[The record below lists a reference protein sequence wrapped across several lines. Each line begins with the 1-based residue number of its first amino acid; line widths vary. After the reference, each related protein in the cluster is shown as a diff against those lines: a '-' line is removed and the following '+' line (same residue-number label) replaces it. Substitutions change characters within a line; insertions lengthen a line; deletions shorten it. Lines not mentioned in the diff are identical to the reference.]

1 MYSRNQ
7 GIGVDRRLSPR
18 GHDDLPDAEARHRRP
33 GRPPAPLR
41 EDAGVLEAV
50 IVTVILSTGGH
61 SN

>member
-1 MYSRNQ
+1 MGVSSAVETTIPAGTKLEIN
-7 GIGVDRRLSPR
+7 GIAV
-18 GHDDLPDAEARHRRP
+18 
-33 GRPPAPLR
+33 APLR